1 IYFVSTIY
9 FALFC
14 STDIKIF
21 LIYNKANKLCLQ
33 ASITGSVR
41 TATCHQDNES
51 QKFRWITDR
60 QLMSVKLKLCL
71 GVLSKEDQAVI
82 TLHPCNQTSEL
93 QWWDCRNE
101 SLLAIQGEDLFF
113 SPGNREYDNVML
125 RKGLSAKNNWK
136 IYGPTDV
143 LCSHGYEETF
153 TLLGNAFGAPCVFPF
168 MYNKQWYSECTDA
181 GRADG
186 WLWCGTTTDYD
197 TDQRYGFCPLKD
209 QDTTWTNDLLTNIH
223 YQINLESALTWH
235 QARKSCQQQNAEL
248 LSITDVHEQI
258 HLKALTENTDSAL
271 WVGLNRLDLRSGWE
285 WIGGSPLRYL
295 NWAPGNPSPEPGKLC
310 AVLNPEA
317 KGKWQNWEC
326 DQKLGY
332 ICKRRNVTMI
342 PLGIFGP
349 IICPEGWVP
358 YVDYCYKI
366 FRETKAWKEG
376 LTSCQKEK
384 GNLASIHNREEHSF
398 IVSQLGYSESFLLL
412 CLHVLEP
419 TDKLWIGLNDN
430 KVQMYFEWS
439 DGTPVTYTKW
449 HLGEPSTT
457 NNRPEDCVLIK
468 GQDGYWADYVC
479 ERKAGYICKRKPI
492 SLTAGEKEST
502 DASCKKGWRR
512 YKSYC
517 YFIGFAQATFLE
529 AKKNCEG
536 EEGYL
541 ATVESRYEQAYLTS
555 LVGLRPEKYYW
566 LGLSHMEDQ
575 GTFRW
580 VNGEAITFTHWDAA
594 MPGKKPGCVAMR
606 TSPTAGLWDV
616 LDCETKQKF
625 ICKQWAKGATAPP
638 IPTTA
643 LVLTCPEGWVS
654 NTISSS
660 CFKCFYRDNIE
671 KKSWFESQHFCREIG
686 GDLATINSQEESN
699 LVSKALSACHFNE
712 IWTGLFSLN
721 PDEGFAW
728 SDGSPVSIL
737 FFS

>member
-1 IYFVSTIY
+1 IYPISAIY

-33 ASITGSVR
+33 TSVTLSVR

-51 QKFRWITDR
+51 QKFRWITDH

-71 GVLSKEDQAVI
+71 GVLSKEDHAVI

-113 SPGNREYDNVML
+113 SPGNREYDNIML
-125 RKGLSAKNNWK
+125 RKGWNAKNSWK
-136 IYGPTDV
+136 IYGTTDV

-168 MYNKQWYSECTDA
+168 MYNEQWYSECTDA
-181 GRADG
+181 GRTDG
-186 WLWCGTTTDYD
+186 WLWCGTTADYD

-209 QDTTWTNDLLTNIH
+209 QDITWTTDPLTNVR

-248 LSITDVHEQI
+248 LSITDIHEQI
-258 HLKALTENTDSAL
+258 YLKALTENTDSAL
-271 WVGLNRLDLRSGWE
+271 WIGLNRLDLRSGWE
-285 WIGGSPLRYL
+285 WIGGSALRYL
-295 NWAPGNPSPEPGKLC
+295 NWAPGNPSPESGKIC
-310 AVLNPEA
+310 AVLNPET

-332 ICKRRNVTMI
+332 ICKRRNVNLV
-342 PLGIFGP
+342 PSGIFGP
-349 IICPEGWVP
+349 ISCPDGWVP
-358 YVDYCYKI
+358 YIDHCYKI

-376 LTSCQKEK
+376 LTFCQKEK
-384 GNLASIHNREEHSF
+384 GNLASIHNLEEHSF

-412 CLHVLEP
+412 YFHVLEP

-430 KVQMYFEWS
+430 KIQMYFEWS

-492 SLTAGEKEST
+492 SLTAGEKETT
-502 DASCKKGWRR
+502 DASCKKGWTR
-512 YKSYC
+512 YRSYC
-517 YFIGFAQATFLE
+517 YLIGYVQATFLE
-529 AKKNCEG
+529 AKKACEG

-541 ATVESRYEQAYLTS
+541 TTVESRYEQAYLTS

-566 LGLSHMEDQ
+566 LGLSDVEEQ

-580 VNGEAITFTHWDAA
+580 VNGEAITFTNWDAA
-594 MPGKKPGCVAMR
+594 MPGKYLLALLMSTAGRLAYTCLLDGPRRERWPSLTPRSSMACV
-606 TSPTAGLWDV
+606 PTAQRLMG
-616 LDCETKQKF
+616 CSQ
-625 ICKQWAKGATAPP
+625 QR
-638 IPTTA
+638 
-643 LVLTCPEGWVS
+643 
-654 NTISSS
+654 SSR
-660 CFKCFYRDNIE
+660 FFLCFYRDNIR
-671 KKSWFESQHFCREIG
+671 KKSWFEARHFCRKIG

-699 LVSKALSACHFNE
+699 LVSKALRACRSYE